1 MSWVTVRRPGL
12 RSVLFP
18 LILVASLSTGQGP
31 KEYSEGNLM
40 IETPRQIRLPRPRT
54 VGGISL
60 EEALAHRRSV
70 REYLDAPLSLEEV
83 GQLLWAAQGITD
95 SARGLRTAP
104 SAGALY
110 PLEIRLLAGRVNGLP
125 PGLYRYEVSSHTLIN
140 EIPGDLRTRVAEAAL
155 GQESILRA
163 PCLLLISGVVAR
175 TAVKYGSRAERYVLM
190 EAGHSSENVYLQAA
204 SLGLGTVSIGA
215 FYDDRA
221 REALRLP
228 PEERLLY
235 IMPVGKPARGR
246 P

>member
-1 MSWVTVRRPGL
+1 MSWTTDIPPRLRP
-12 RSVLFP
+12 VLLP
-18 LILVASLSTGQGP
+18 LVLVASLSTAQGP
-31 KEYSEGNLM
+31 EEESEANRM
-40 IETPRQIRLPRPRT
+40 IQTPKQILLPRPRT
-54 VGGISL
+54 VGSISL
-60 EEALAHRRSV
+60 EEALARRRSI

-110 PLEIRLLAGRVNGLP
+110 PLEIRLLAWRVNGLS
-125 PGLYRYEVSSHTLIN
+125 PGLYRYDPYSHTLVN
-140 EIPGDLRTRVAEAAL
+140 ELPGDLRTRLSEAAL
-155 GQESILRA
+155 GQEPIRRA

-204 SLGLGTVSIGA
+204 SIGLGTVCIGA

-221 REALRLP
+221 REALQLP

-235 IMPVGKPARGR
+235 IMPVGKPTGVR